1 MLHNTRLL
9 AVKKY
14 ASTINFKLL
23 YDLYAPILQNNA
35 INTYINLV
43 HEAEKQNETMNLA
56 TDINE
61 YFKLTG
67 ISLIEFTKA
76 RQKLEAMNLIT
87 SYLHVNDKNGISTY
101 TFILNEPL
109 NFNDF
114 IANQKYRHLL
124 IRGIGQANYEKL
136 EYHYLANRVPD
147 GAINVSTSFEN
158 VFNDSEIT
166 EVTSVNFQTLHAKL
180 ATCTSLP
187 IVIDSDSKNTIE
199 SYFKNYDL
207 SFNEIEKCV
216 TSSITLTDDNQ
227 YQIDND
233 LLKINFNKLVNSVNN
248 INVLKNIQL
257 NRNVKIFMQ
266 YTQREQLNDIFN
278 DYNSLNAE
286 QYLRAIV
293 KTNLTVEQ
301 TDVIDTLRNKYLLP
315 DYIINLLMDYTLF
328 KTNGNLNSKYINK
341 VAQTVNALNLK
352 TLSQVYDHF
361 HFMNKVQHTFNE
373 PVVKQEEIE

>member
-1 MLHNTRLL
+1 
-9 AVKKY
+9 
-14 ASTINFKLL
+14 
-23 YDLYAPILQNNA
+23 
-35 INTYINLV
+35 
-43 HEAEKQNETMNLA
+43 MNLA

-61 YFKLTG
+61 YFKLIG
-67 ISLIEFTKA
+67 MSLIEFTQA

-87 SYLHVNDKNGISTY
+87 SYLQVNDKNGVSTY
-101 TFILNEPL
+101 TFMINEPL

-124 IRGIGQANYEKL
+124 IRNVGQLNYEKF
-136 EYHYLANRVPD
+136 EHHYLTNRVPD
-147 GAINVSTSFEN
+147 GAINVSTNFES
-158 VFNDSEIT
+158 VFNDSEIM
-166 EVTSVNFQTLHAKL
+166 EVTTMNFQALHAKL
-180 ATCTSLP
+180 AACTSLP
-187 IVIDSDSKNTIE
+187 IIIDNSSKNTIE
-199 SYFKNYDL
+199 SYFKKYDL

-216 TSSITLTDDNQ
+216 TNSIAMTDDQQ

-233 LLKINFNKLVNSVNN
+233 LLKVNFNKLVNSVNN

-257 NRNVKIFMQ
+257 NRNIKIFMQ
-266 YTQREQLNDIFN
+266 YTQREQLDDVFN

-293 KTNLTVEQ
+293 KTNLTSEQ
-301 TDVIDTLRNKYLLP
+301 SEVINTLRDKYLLP

-373 PVVKQEEIE
+373 PAVKQEEIEWNK